1 MTWHC
6 PGTGFSELGPSQ
18 AQGCEAS
25 GSAGLTSPAT
35 PAPVRRQPGF
45 LLPAVPWFPCEAEPL
60 PLRNIPQEETLCV
73 PMPPMPQA
81 PPHSPARGR
90 GCSSSSQKHQGDK
103 AISLCSYAGQE
114 PPEARGRGSW
124 WSQGRSAG
132 LGSGEL
138 AVREQDLYHDTR
150 HCQWGWQA
158 NPSSPDLFPPAE
170 HYLHPGRMSPAQC
183 SPCTFHSQGEEGRN
197 ARDCQG
203 HEGKGAGAGGCA
215 GTQEIWVCFL
225 SLAQTPLVAFGKS
238 LGPRSTEIN
247 GREKP
252 QYGPQHRGGHISV
265 RVCAAPCTPSSARDC
280 AVPSTRGPPSQSGP
294 CSPRQHGPSLG
305 C

>member
-6 PGTGFSELGPSQ
+6 PGTGFSALGPSQ

-25 GSAGLTSPAT
+25 GSAGLTCPAT
-35 PAPVRRQPGF
+35 PTPVRWQPGF
-45 LLPAVPWFPCEAEPL
+45 LLPAAPWFPCDAEPL
-60 PLRNIPQEETLCV
+60 PLRNVPQEEMLCV

-81 PPHSPARGR
+81 PPHSTARGR

-150 HCQWGWQA
+150 DCQRGWQA

-170 HYLHPGRMSPAQC
+170 HYLHPGTTSPAQ
-183 SPCTFHSQGEEGRN
+183 SYLT
-197 ARDCQG
+197 
-203 HEGKGAGAGGCA
+203 
-215 GTQEIWVCFL
+215 L
-225 SLAQTPLVAFGKS
+225 STH
-238 LGPRSTEIN
+238 
-247 GREKP
+247 RER
-252 QYGPQHRGGHISV
+252 RGGKPETA
-265 RVCAAPCTPSSARDC
+265 RGTRAKGQAPE
-280 AVPSTRGPPSQSGP
+280 AVLELRRSGLVSCLWHRLP
-294 CSPRQHGPSLG
+294 L
-305 C
+305 